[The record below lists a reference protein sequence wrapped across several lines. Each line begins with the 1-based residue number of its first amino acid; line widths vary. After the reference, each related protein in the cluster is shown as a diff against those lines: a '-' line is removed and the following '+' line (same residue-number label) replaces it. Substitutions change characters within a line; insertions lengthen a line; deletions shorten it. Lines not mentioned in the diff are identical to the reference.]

1 MSINGGSKDLSD
13 MEKGFQEKLLA
24 FSQGISPGWLDN
36 NKECIDKT
44 PEYATLIHL
53 FPPLGEIFRRG
64 LKDDPQEFYR
74 TLVHTFQT
82 QAAYNRICSGNF
94 PESGLQRHALRD
106 VFDLAHSLSLFSSLL
121 VPTILWL
128 HDIGRFE
135 DKRRHNEKSA
145 EMISQFDLLKNKGL
159 SEIEKVIILKVIQ
172 YHLLIGTLY
181 TGESSYT
188 SFEPLFRDEVFRVIL
203 SDKRSLEYFLD
214 SLTLFTMID
223 VWGYHISDISSTM
236 IKNYLEIRNE
246 MGEIFA
252 EGGDRDAII
261 KGLKDKSRRHMDW
274 RLMGYMMAFSKIGK
288 KPHLTLDFYSA
299 LMEDGFKR
307 YAEREHLSTDWNDFK
322 NQYMNKIDQV
332 QFKYGLGVLI
342 PLTYGG
348 TGQKMHLTENTRVN
362 ENIFHLLVN
371 INNRIIKEEKM
382 NTQCIPGAL
391 WNVVF
396 KGYPLW
402 NRKTDFHERLNET
415 GQIEELIEMGTV
427 SVDKNEGINTLS
439 IDYGGFWKD
448 I

>member
-1 MSINGGSKDLSD
+1 MSINGGSKDLPD
-13 MEKGFQEKLLA
+13 MEKGFKDKLLA

-44 PEYATLIHL
+44 PEYAALIHL
-53 FPPLGEIFRRG
+53 FPPLREIFRRG
-64 LKDDPQEFYR
+64 LEEDSQEFYR
-74 TLVHTFQT
+74 TLIHTFQT
-82 QAAYNRICSGNF
+82 QAAYNRICSGDF
-94 PESGLQRHALRD
+94 PESGLQRNDLRD
-106 VFDLAHSLSLFSSLL
+106 VFDLAHSISLFSSLL

-128 HDIGRFE
+128 HDIGRLE

-145 EMISQFDLLKNKGL
+145 EMISQFDILRHKGL
-159 SEIEKVIILKVIQ
+159 SEEEKVIIQKVIR

-188 SFEPLFRDEVFRVIL
+188 SFEPLFRDEGFRAIL
-203 SDKRSLEYFLD
+203 SNRTSLKYFLD

-223 VWGYHISDISSTM
+223 VWGYHISDISPTM
-236 IKNYLEIRNE
+236 IENYLEIRNE

-252 EGGDRDAII
+252 EDSNLDAII
-261 KGLKDKSRRHMDW
+261 KGLRDKSRRHLDW

-288 KPHLTLDFYSA
+288 KPHLTLDFYA
-299 LMEDGFKR
+299 AMIDDGFKR
-307 YAEREHLSTDWNDFK
+307 YAERENLSTDWSGFK
-322 NQYMNKIDQV
+322 DKYLNKIDQV

-348 TGQKMHLTENTRVN
+348 TGKKMHLTENTRVN
-362 ENIFHLLVN
+362 ENLFHLLVN
-371 INNRIIKEEKM
+371 INNRITKEEKT

-415 GQIEELIEMGTV
+415 GQIEEVIGEGKV
-427 SVDKNEGINTLS
+427 SVDKNEGMNTLS
-439 IDYGGFWKD
+439 IDYSGFWKD